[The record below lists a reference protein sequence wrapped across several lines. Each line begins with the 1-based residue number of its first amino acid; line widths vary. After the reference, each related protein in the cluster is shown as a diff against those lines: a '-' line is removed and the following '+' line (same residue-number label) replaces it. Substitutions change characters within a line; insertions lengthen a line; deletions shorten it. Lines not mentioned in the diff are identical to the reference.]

1 MSPLEAWELHSPP
14 ITSAADQTVARSARD
29 AGGCGRVGCGF
40 GVIVLVALGSL
51 YIYEAWTTYGHCI
64 GFVQV
69 LESRN
74 VTWLVADI
82 WDIEFRRGTRSPQHA
97 TKSAEYVAMRIGE
110 DGIQV
115 LRAAPTDEPLSDYT
129 IFDWQGKLYLFLE
142 EPVVLRRFDSSGI
155 APVSAAERVAVLR
168 DMGVDLE
175 PGRIHRGIE
184 DVKRKSGWQT
194 EDTSSGSRFD
204 LRLTHPPL
212 HVVYRRLD
220 DREQIVAASLESE
233 IPREHVLLEVP
244 TVRSNRPT
252 QDRLRVIASPDAL
265 LTK

>member
-1 MSPLEAWELHSPP
+1 MA
-14 ITSAADQTVARSARD
+14 
-29 AGGCGRVGCGF
+29 
-40 GVIVLVALGSL
+40 IVLVALVSL
-51 YIYEAWTTYGHCI
+51 HIYEAYTTYGHCI

-74 VTWLVADI
+74 VTWLVAEI
-82 WDIEFRRGTRSPQHA
+82 WDIEFRRGTRSPRHA
-97 TKSAEYVAMRIGE
+97 TKSSAEYVAIRIGE

-115 LRAAPTDEPLSDYT
+115 LRGAAPTDAPLRNYT

-175 PGRIHRGIE
+175 PGLIHRGIE

-194 EDTSSGSRFD
+194 EDTSSGSYFD

-212 HVVYRRLD
+212 HVFYRRLD
-220 DREQIVAASLESE
+220 DREQIVAASLEGES
-233 IPREHVLLEVP
+233 PREHVLLEVP

-252 QDRLRVIASPDAL
+252 QDRLRVIVSPDAL
-265 LTK
+265 LAK